1 MNVLPH
7 LLCFVKTA
15 RTASSPRLQNHSTY
29 LEGRKKKKHQELCLR
44 IKRLKF
50 TKQTLLERM
59 RLGEQVLNIHILP
72 NIVKQYEIYVYSKVP
87 DSLTWH

>member
-1 MNVLPH
+1 MLCEDGEDSLFSQVAKPLHLP
-7 LLCFVKTA
+7 
-15 RTASSPRLQNHSTY
+15 R
-29 LEGRKKKKHQELCLR
+29 RKEKKKHQELCLR